1 MKQETVT
8 ITKEE
13 YDKLKKQSQIDM
25 DILHQLVSSFKDIKE
40 GRVRRV
46 K

>member
-1 MKQETVT
+1 MVQNTVT
-8 ITKEE
+8 IKRAE
-13 YDKLKKQSQIDM
+13 YDKLKRQANIDM
-25 DILHQLVSSFKDIKE
+25 DILQQLLSSFKDIKE

>member
-8 ITKEE
+8 IPRKE
-13 YDKLKKQSQIDM
+13 YKKLKRQAEIDI
-25 DILHQLVSSFKDIKE
+25 DLLQQLMSSFKDIKE

-46 K
+46 R

>member
-1 MKQETVT
+1 METVT
-8 ITKEE
+8 IPKQE
-13 YDKLKKQSQIDM
+13 YVKLKKQAHIDM
-25 DILHQLVSSFKDIKE
+25 DILRQLISSFKDIKE

>member
-1 MKQETVT
+1 METVT
-8 ITKEE
+8 IPKQE
-13 YDKLKKQSQIDM
+13 YELLKRQATIDL

-40 GRVRRV
+40 GKVRRV

>member
-1 MKQETVT
+1 MSETVT
-8 ITKEE
+8 IPRKEYE
-13 YDKLKKQSQIDM
+13 DLRRQAEIDLDIVKQLI
-25 DILHQLVSSFKDIKE
+25 SSFRDIKE

>member
-1 MKQETVT
+1 MQETVT
-8 ITKEE
+8 ILRTE
-13 YDKLKKQSQIDM
+13 YDSLKRQAEIDM
-25 DILHQLVSSFKDIKE
+25 DILQQLISSFRDIKE

>member
-1 MKQETVT
+1 MMSETVT
-8 ITKEE
+8 IPRKEYE
-13 YDKLKKQSQIDM
+13 DLRRQAEIDLDIVKQLI
-25 DILHQLVSSFKDIKE
+25 SSFRDIKE

>member
-1 MKQETVT
+1 MQETVT
-8 ITKEE
+8 IPKKE
-13 YDKLKKQSQIDM
+13 YDDLKRQAEIDM
-25 DILHQLVSSFKDIKE
+25 DIVHQLVSSFRDIKE

>member
-1 MKQETVT
+1 METVT
-8 ITKEE
+8 IPRKE
-13 YDKLKKQSQIDM
+13 YDNLKKQAKLDM
-25 DILHQLVSSFKDIKE
+25 DILRQLISSFKDIKE

>member
-1 MKQETVT
+1 METVT
-8 ITKEE
+8 IPKEE
-13 YDKLKKQSQIDM
+13 YQKLKMQADIDI
-25 DILHQLVSSFKDIKE
+25 DLLKQLVASFKDIKC